1 MEALKR
7 YHSGGEQKLNLPHV
21 IVNKGGQAIVGAV
34 SPAPAPTEQRKIGR
48 RPHERQA
55 RHIPQPAARRCV
67 KADTAT
73 VLGPGSHRPET
84 VCRFHGARG
93 GGRKGASN
101 GAYRDRL
108 HTAEAVAERRAL
120 AALLRRART
129 RVAGLGD
136 GRRGQAPRQGSAGRL
151 PAVPS

>member
-1 MEALKR
+1 MK
-7 YHSGGEQKLNLPHV
+7 GKL
-21 IVNKGGQAIVGAV
+21 AIYR
-34 SPAPAPTEQRKIGR
+34 SPR
-48 RPHERQA
+48 R
-55 RHIPQPAARRCV
+55 AAASKLTRLRC
-67 KADTAT
+67 
-73 VLGPGSHRPET
+73 SHRPET

-129 RVAGLGD
+129 RVAGMGD